1 MRSIRQARRSGP
13 GAASAGRA
21 AAPREQ
27 AAVPPASNQRT
38 QAMLAAGPAMS
49 VSRPG
54 DADEIAAERAAD
66 AVMGS
71 ETGSAWM
78 PALGWT
84 GAGGIQRMTAELSP
98 REEDAQIR
106 GGEAPPEER
115 LQRKARGSGGAETA
129 PAGVAGRVAAR
140 AGQGRPLDRQVRS
153 FMERRFGRDFS
164 ATRVHEGAEP
174 ARLAE
179 AVSARAFAWRS
190 DLYFAPGEYRPQ
202 SEAGRRVIAHELAH
216 VVQQTSP
223 PARRGDAGDRS
234 PIDRANRRAA
244 APTAGPA
251 AARATVAAPARI
263 ARLSAPRRMVA
274 HDVHPWRDDISG
286 SNLEAATDGGGTVA
300 GWQAYSPWQIQ
311 YHYWCHG
318 LSLGSF
324 ERFGYSVYSGS
335 PMEQVVRDEWQAV
348 PAHTAR
354 PGDIAVWTPTYD
366 HSARFTSVS
375 APGGRLD
382 EDASRLDTKNGQQP
396 LSNASLAE
404 IRRAYAGISTGSP
417 QVFRRK

>member
-1 MRSIRQARRSGP
+1 
-13 GAASAGRA
+13 
-21 AAPREQ
+21 
-27 AAVPPASNQRT
+27 
-38 QAMLAAGPAMS
+38 
-49 VSRPG
+49 
-54 DADEIAAERAAD
+54 
-66 AVMGS
+66 
-71 ETGSAWM
+71 
-78 PALGWT
+78 
-84 GAGGIQRMTAELSP
+84 
-98 REEDAQIR
+98 
-106 GGEAPPEER
+106 
-115 LQRKARGSGGAETA
+115 
-129 PAGVAGRVAAR
+129 
-140 AGQGRPLDRQVRS
+140 
-153 FMERRFGRDFS
+153 MERRFGRDFS

-223 PARRGDAGDRS
+223 PVRRGDAGDRS
-234 PIDRANRRAA
+234 SVSQTTAQAGVA
-244 APTAGPA
+244 APT
-251 AARATVAAPARI
+251 RI
-263 ARLSAPRRMVA
+263 ARLSAPRRTIA
-274 HDVHPWRDDISG
+274 HGVENWRNRISG
-286 SNLEAATDGGGTVA
+286 SDVEVATDGGSAVRA
-300 GWQAYSPWQIQ
+300 WQAYSPWQIQ

-348 PAHTAR
+348 PSHTAR

-396 LSNASLAE
+396 LTNASLAE

>member
-1 MRSIRQARRSGP
+1 MRSIRQTRRSRHGTT
-13 GAASAGRA
+13 SAGHA
-21 AAPREQ
+21 TGPRQQ
-27 AAVPPASNQRT
+27 AAVTAESNQRT
-38 QAMLAAGPAMS
+38 QAILAAGPAMS

-71 ETGSAWM
+71 ARM
-78 PALGWT
+78 PALGWI

-98 REEDAQIR
+98 REEDAQVR

-129 PAGVAGRVAAR
+129 PAGVAARVAAR

-202 SEAGRRVIAHELAH
+202 SAAGRRIIAHELAH

-223 PARRGDAGDRS
+223 PARRGDAGDRAS
-234 PIDRANRRAA
+234 VSRAA
-244 APTAGPA
+244 APTAGHA
-251 AARATVAAPARI
+251 VAQAGAAAPARI

-324 ERFGYSVYSGS
+324 ERFGYSVYSGP

-396 LSNASLAE
+396 LTNASLAE